1 MKYLFIIFLSFSLA
15 LLIVREDEFTDAKT
29 NMNVLPAG
37 DFQNLL
43 ADTTAQLPYLGLR
56 LDLSNIAIQDGFR
69 KFTHE

>member
-15 LLIVREDEFTDAKT
+15 LLIVREDELTDAKT

-43 ADTTAQLPYLGLR
+43 ADTTAHLPHFGLR
-56 LDLSNIAIQDGFR
+56 PEWSNVAIQDGFR
-69 KFTHE
+69 HPEHE